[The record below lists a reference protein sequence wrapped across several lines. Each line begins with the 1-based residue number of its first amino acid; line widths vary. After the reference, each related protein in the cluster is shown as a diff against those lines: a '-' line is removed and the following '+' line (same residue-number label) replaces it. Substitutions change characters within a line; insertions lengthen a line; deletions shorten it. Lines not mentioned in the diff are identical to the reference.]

1 MHADNPKKNFAIFSL
16 VDVLDIDI
24 KILTPK
30 RCKSIILENESYG

>member
-24 KILTPK
+24 KILRYYFK
-30 RCKSIILENESYG
+30 KF